1 MIWRPPRCTRTDT
14 LVPYTTLFRS
24 GDGVGDR
31 PLRLVRLQSCLAA
44 QPALWSVV
52 VVAVPAA
59 VVVAVVAAPEV
70 AAVDDAVL
78 VAVHVAHHLGVGP
91 LELLGGHLAIAIGVR
106 SEEPT
111 SELQSLMR
119 ISYAVFCLKTK
130 KNHKN
135 AISY

>member
-59 VVVAVVAAPEV
+59 VVVAVVAEPEV

-78 VAVHVAHHLGVGP
+78 VACHVAPHLGVGQ
-91 LELLGGHLAIAIGVR
+91 LELLGGHLAIALGRELLAAV
-106 SEEPT
+106 EERT
-111 SELQSLMR
+111 TNCAGKSVSAQ
-119 ISYAVFCLKTK
+119 
-130 KNHKN
+130 
-135 AISY
+135 

>member
-1 MIWRPPRCTRTDT
+1 MIRRPPRSTRTDT
-14 LVPYTTLFRS
+14 LFPYTTLFRS

-78 VAVHVAHHLGVGP
+78 VAVHVAPPLGVGP
-91 LELLGGHLAIAIGVR
+91 LAPRGGPLSIAVRLAILEARHPAPPHRVSPPRPVR
-106 SEEPT
+106 AEGHA
-111 SELQSLMR
+111 L
-119 ISYAVFCLKTK
+119 
-130 KNHKN
+130 
-135 AISY
+135 

>member
-1 MIWRPPRCTRTDT
+1 MIRRPPRSTRTDT
-14 LVPYTTLFRS
+14 LFPYTTLFRS

-91 LELLGGHLAIAIGVR
+91 LELLGGHLAIAIGFEILEVVAHPLPPAVHPGMLYR
-106 SEEPT
+106 PT
-111 SELQSLMR
+111 RQ
-119 ISYAVFCLKTK
+119 
-130 KNHKN
+130 H
-135 AISY
+135 